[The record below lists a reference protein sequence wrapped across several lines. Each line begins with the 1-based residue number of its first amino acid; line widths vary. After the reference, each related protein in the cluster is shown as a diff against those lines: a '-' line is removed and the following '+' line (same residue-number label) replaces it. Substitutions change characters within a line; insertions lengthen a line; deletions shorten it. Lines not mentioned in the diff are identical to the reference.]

1 MSISLA
7 LTTPGA
13 IPDLDTLKSTASD
26 WLDRGT
32 TLDSQLPVFI
42 SLTEA
47 LLNQELRTPEM
58 ENTVTFS
65 ASDEDTPMPVADFLA
80 MRAIYEEGS
89 PDRPLRAIAPT
100 AIRQGFDGSTGT
112 PVAYCLVAG
121 GIRLVPPPADTI
133 LLTMDYFATIEP
145 LSVTAPSNW
154 VLEKHP
160 GAYLFGT
167 LFHAEAYLDNAVRAG
182 QWKSLFDEQ
191 LNKISRNTRNNRY
204 GAGPLVP
211 NSVSQV
217 GGRAKC

>member
-7 LTTPGA
+7 LLTPGA
-13 IPDLDTLKSTASD
+13 IPNLTTLTSTIGD

-32 TLDSQLPVFI
+32 TLDSKIPVFI
-42 SLTEA
+42 ALTEA
-47 LLNQELRTPEM
+47 MFNDELRTPEM
-58 ENTVTFS
+58 EDTVTFS

-100 AIRQGFDGSTGT
+100 AIRQGFDGTSGT
-112 PVAYCLVAG
+112 PVAYCLVSG
-121 GIRLVPPPADTI
+121 GIRLVPPPSSPV
-133 LLTMDYFATIEP
+133 LLTMDYFAQIEP

-154 VLEKHP
+154 ILEKHP
-160 GAYLFGT
+160 GAYLFGA

-191 LNKISRNTRNNRY
+191 LNKISRNARNNRF

-211 NSVSQV
+211 NTVSQV
-217 GGRAKC
+217 NSRAKC